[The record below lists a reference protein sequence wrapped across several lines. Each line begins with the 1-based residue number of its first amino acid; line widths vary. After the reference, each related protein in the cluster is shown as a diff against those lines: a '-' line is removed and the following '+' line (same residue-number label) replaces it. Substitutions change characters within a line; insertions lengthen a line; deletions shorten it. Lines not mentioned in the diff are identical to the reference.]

1 MPFDLIKRDAKKL
14 YIQGGF
20 FSNLELVP
28 YSYWVL
34 RPNEIRR
41 TSEKMSCRLLGN
53 ARWSCHHGDGPGRV
67 SALRLGSRNRI
78 LLRTHK

>member
-28 YSYWVL
+28 YSY
-34 RPNEIRR
+34 
-41 TSEKMSCRLLGN
+41 
-53 ARWSCHHGDGPGRV
+53 
-67 SALRLGSRNRI
+67 
-78 LLRTHK
+78 